1 MRSVEVLL
9 QEFVGRLWWC
19 AGLWP
24 CVHVCAC
31 PACCWHVHGGW
42 EGGEGVG
49 WFALGPGHVMIYLIH
64 PPRASPHGSR
74 RHLIHTKVLI
84 TSRIHNHPKIFN
96 GDMKYLHARH
106 QTMK

>member
-1 MRSVEVLL
+1 MHGVGVLL

-42 EGGEGVG
+42 EGGKGVG
-49 WFALGPGHVMIYLIH
+49 WFALGPGYVMIDLIPLPE
-64 PPRASPHGSR
+64 PPLMAVGGISYIPRFLSHQEF
-74 RHLIHTKVLI
+74 II
-84 TSRIHNHPKIFN
+84 IPKYSMGI
-96 GDMKYLHARH
+96 
-106 QTMK
+106 